1 MIMKLTGLRDLV
13 GATPDPK
20 GFGHN
25 SISKKMRLMQKN
37 YLTWLGNIRIFY
49 HFRSFEMVKNVI
61 MFTFWRRKSLLSV
74 VKLCF
79 LVLWILQ
86 TLHYI
91 PRNHLVVK
99 KNVKKIL
106 DGFKIEH
113 WPSKNKKHQNILPFQ
128 ELWCFLSFEGQCS
141 ILKPS
146 KNFWHL
152 FSLPNCFVG
161 CSAMSEESIEP
172 KSKASRRLEMICA
185 FKT

>member
-13 GATPDPK
+13 GATSDPK

-25 SISKKMRLMQKN
+25 FISKKMRLMQKKC
-37 YLTWLGNIRIFY
+37 LTWLGNIRIFY
-49 HFRSFEMVKNVI
+49 HFRSFEIVKNVI
-61 MFTFWRRKSLLSV
+61 MFTFWRRKSVLSV

-99 KNVKKIL
+99 KDVKQIL

-113 WPSKNKKHQNILPFQ
+113 FWPSKDKKHQSSWNGRIF
-128 ELWCFLSFEGQCS
+128 WCFLFFEGQCS
-141 ILKPS
+141 ILKTS
-146 KNFWHL
+146 K
-152 FSLPNCFVG
+152 
-161 CSAMSEESIEP
+161 
-172 KSKASRRLEMICA
+172 ICLTS
-185 FKT
+185 FFTTKWFRGM